1 MSKNSNFVWGFLLGT
16 ASALAANYLL
26 APANTKALKE
36 KLESSGSE
44 LGDRAADYYEY
55 AKDAATSLRGSAEE
69 LVTGLK
75 TKLQGDD
82 DLNLDDY
89 DEETAE
95 LRSAVIE
102 SDDDEDNDDDDF
114 DDIIVDGKSAFAQ
127 AKDEA
132 TPTAEDVK
140 PEEAATSEE
149 TVAAEDD
156 DADTEAENDEQ

>member
-36 KLESSGSE
+36 KLENSGSE

-140 PEEAATSEE
+140 PEEAATAEE
-149 TVAAEDD
+149 AATD
-156 DADTEAENDEQ
+156 DAADAKAEAENDEQ

>member
-36 KLESSGSE
+36 KLENSGSE

-75 TKLQGDD
+75 TKLH
-82 DLNLDDY
+82 LDDY
-89 DEETAE
+89 DEATAE

-102 SDDDEDNDDDDF
+102 SDDDEDNDDDVF
-114 DDIIVDGKSAFAQ
+114 DDIIGDGKSAFAQ

-140 PEEAATSEE
+140 PEEAATAEE
-149 TVAAEDD
+149 AATD
-156 DADTEAENDEQ
+156 DAADAKAEAENDEQ

>member
-1 MSKNSNFVWGFLLGT
+1 MMSKNSNFVLGFLLGT

-36 KLESSGSE
+36 KLENGGSE
-44 LGDRAADYYEY
+44 IGDRAADYYEY
-55 AKDAATSLRGSAEE
+55 AKDAATNLRGSAEE

-75 TKLQGDD
+75 TKLHHED
-82 DLNLDDY
+82 DLDLDDY

-102 SDDDEDNDDDDF
+102 SGDDADDEDDDEDF

-132 TPTAEDVK
+132 TPTAEDVE
-140 PEEAATSEE
+140 PEEQP
-149 TVAAEDD
+149 DD
-156 DADTEAENDEQ
+156 GEAE

>member
-36 KLESSGSE
+36 KLENSGSE

-75 TKLQGDD
+75 TKLQGSD
-82 DLNLDDY
+82 DLNLDDF
-89 DEETAE
+89 DDETAE

-102 SDDDEDNDDDDF
+102 SGDDEEDTDDDDF

-132 TPTAEDVK
+132 TPTAEDV
-140 PEEAATSEE
+140 PPVAPATDDEESTPDAAGEE
-149 TVAAEDD
+149 D
-156 DADTEAENDEQ
+156 NK